1 MGSTNSQHHR
11 HGISCEG
18 RRSCWHFSP
27 SYPGSIPEGPPT
39 SFPSTAW
46 RVKAQRRSWTVF
58 CSAEKTGASKE
69 IRTER
74 RWKISTILGAV
85 MDHSLKHMRGR
96 RAPKVNDFAIP
107 KHVENHHQ
115 RSSWLLDAGVCS
127 WDIHR
132 GGAFRHGMSWGYWM
146 RHHDN
151 WMRHPRQ
158 LDAGGT
164 WYTSMTKGN
173 LHIPSTASPGRWTFG
188 QPSALEKLSP
198 AIGAIFITH
207 RIHGAAILMVTWI
220 PSIDPKC

>member
-69 IRTER
+69 IRTEQ

-127 WDIHR
+127 WGRSWWSFPIFPMGCH
-132 GGAFRHGMSWGYWM
+132 GGYPS

-151 WMRHPRQ
+151 WMR
-158 LDAGGT
+158 GGT
-164 WYTSMTKGN
+164 WYTSMTKGTS
-173 LHIPSTASPGRWTFG
+173 I
-188 QPSALEKLSP
+188 SP
-198 AIGAIFITH
+198 ARPLQVAGLSVSLRRWRNF
-207 RIHGAAILMVTWI
+207 RR
-220 PSIDPKC
+220 P

>member
-18 RRSCWHFSP
+18 RRSYWHFSP

-69 IRTER
+69 IRTEQ

-158 LDAGGT
+158 LDAGG
-164 WYTSMTKGN
+164 YLVYLHDKGKPPYPQHG
-173 LHIPSTASPGRWTFG
+173 LSRSLDFRSAFG
-188 QPSALEKLSP
+188 AGE
-198 AIGAIFITH
+198 IFAGH
-207 RIHGAAILMVTWI
+207 RGYIHYA
-220 PSIDPKC
+220 